1 MADVAQGRTARQA
14 EYRKSGHDEEIV
26 LDHEAPLAGLSL
38 DGTILFSLRLST
50 LSRQQQ
56 IWMSRKDEAIK
67 TQARPQET
75 RNTISST
82 TDEDV
87 RTRDRRGPGQPR
99 DPADTAHTR
108 VTKILREISRSEK
121 GKR

>member
-1 MADVAQGRTARQA
+1 VADVAQGRTARQA

-56 IWMSRKDEAIK
+56 IWMPRKDEAIK

-75 RNTISST
+75 RNTISTIQSMPT
-82 TDEDV
+82 EPT
-87 RTRDRRGPGQPR
+87 
-99 DPADTAHTR
+99 
-108 VTKILREISRSEK
+108 
-121 GKR
+121 